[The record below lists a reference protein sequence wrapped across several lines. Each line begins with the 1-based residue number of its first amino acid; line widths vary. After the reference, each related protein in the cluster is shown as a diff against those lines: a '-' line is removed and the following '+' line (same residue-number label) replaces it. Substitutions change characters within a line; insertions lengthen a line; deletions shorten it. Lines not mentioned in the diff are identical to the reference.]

1 MGKRWS
7 AGEAIALVQEFEA
20 SGLTRGEFSKRRG
33 IAPTTLDYW
42 RRRQRSQVKLVEVNV
57 ERQSA
62 GAFTLSLR
70 NGRRIESGWGF
81 ADEELVRL
89 IRIVESA

>member
-1 MGKRWS
+1 M
-7 AGEAIALVQEFEA
+7 VQEFET
-20 SGLTRGEFSKRRG
+20 SGLTRGEFNQRRG

-42 RRRQRSQVKLVEVNV
+42 RRRRRSQVKLVDVDV